1 MQTNNRKVKMQTNK
15 STLAEEMF
23 NQANMINNVS
33 RTGSLYGKLFAIKD
47 MQIYLLKQEKLL
59 NEEIEKLEKGN
70 KWVKQE
76 WIPNLEIRF

>member
-1 MQTNNRKVKMQTNK
+1 MQTNK
-15 STLAEEMF
+15 KTIAEEMF
-23 NQANMINNVS
+23 DSANMINNVS

-70 KWVKQE
+70 NE
-76 WIPNLEIRF
+76 